1 MKKIT
6 DRVTELMEKYGLD
19 TKDQVLVNIITV
31 IYVEGQRDQIKED
44 MERLE
49 DK

>member
-1 MKKIT
+1 MNKIT

-19 TKDQVLVNIITV
+19 TKDEILFNTIMI
-31 IYVEGQRDQIKED
+31 IYVQGQRDQIKED
-44 MERLE
+44 IERLE